1 MKRFAQASRDFQ
13 IKKLAENIKME
24 HPSQPL
30 KDLDDNEDNTNKDR
44 HEDHEGKLRMKMT
57 EKVAHVLWMKLSK
70 CQASNCTTSVRNVRQ
85 VLRVRWGCTITP
97 AVNMKVIVIPVNT
110 ASIRLLTRRILRNI
124 KSLFSVIIMAQ
135 NRVMRNLFMK
145 VQNILVNV

>member
-44 HEDHEGKLRMKMT
+44 HEDHEEQTKNEN

-85 VLRVRWGCTITP
+85 VIRVRWGCTITP

-135 NRVMRNLFMK
+135 NRVMSNLFMTHE
-145 VQNILVNV
+145 